1 MMKVLLDTCVWGG
14 VKEFLQ
20 SRGYDVVWVG
30 DWDTDPGDEAILD
43 YAFREQRVLIT
54 LDKDFGE
61 WAILHRRSHFGII
74 RLVGF
79 RAQEQ
84 GRVCNHILQD
94 YQSEL
99 AQNPLI
105 TVEPDRVRIRYPE

>member
-1 MMKVLLDTCVWGG
+1 VRVLLDICVWGG
-14 VKEFLQ
+14 TKAFLQ
-20 SRGYDVVWVG
+20 LEGHDVIWVG
-30 DWDTDPGDEAILD
+30 EWDTGPGDEAILE

-61 WAILHRRSHFGII
+61 WAVVYRRPHCGIV

-84 GRVCNHILQD
+84 GPICSYILKT

-99 AQNPLI
+99 AQSALI
-105 TVEPDRVRIRYPE
+105 TVEPDRVRIRYSE

>member
-1 MMKVLLDTCVWGG
+1 MKVLLDACVWGG
-14 VKEFLQ
+14 AKAFLQ
-20 SRGYDVVWVG
+20 SNGYDVEWVG

-61 WAILHRRSHFGII
+61 WAILHRRSHFGIV

-84 GRVCNHILQD
+84 GRVCSHILQG

-99 AQNPLI
+99 AQNALI

>member
-1 MMKVLLDTCVWGG
+1 MI
-14 VKEFLQ
+14 
-20 SRGYDVVWVG
+20 WVG
-30 DWDTDPGDEAILD
+30 EWDTDPGDEAILA

-61 WAILHRRSHFGII
+61 WVVVYRRPHCGIV

-84 GRVCNHILQD
+84 GPICSHILKA

-99 AQNPLI
+99 AQSALI

>member
-1 MMKVLLDTCVWGG
+1 VI
-14 VKEFLQ
+14 
-20 SRGYDVVWVG
+20 WVG
-30 DWDTDPGDEAILD
+30 EWDTDPGDEAILA

-61 WAILHRRSHFGII
+61 WVVVYRRPHCGIV

-84 GRVCNHILQD
+84 GPICSHILKT

-99 AQNPLI
+99 AQSALI
-105 TVEPDRVRIRYPE
+105 TVKPDRVRIRYTE

>member
-1 MMKVLLDTCVWGG
+1 M
-14 VKEFLQ
+14 
-20 SRGYDVVWVG
+20 VWVG

-43 YAFREQRVLIT
+43 YAFREGRVLVT

-61 WAILHRRSHFGII
+61 WAIVYRRPHCGII

-84 GRVCNHILQD
+84 GRVCSHILKT
-94 YQSEL
+94 YPLEL
-99 AQNPLI
+99 AQGALI
-105 TVEPDRVRIRYPE
+105 TVEPDRVRIRHPEQ